1 MADRRKMRIGVF
13 LAGTGSN
20 MASWRHPTAVT
31 DAAINLDYYRDLTR
45 RAEEAKLDFAFF
57 GDGLYISEKSHPN
70 FLNRF
75 EPLTLLAALAMD
87 TTHIGLAATLSSTYS
102 DPFTVARQFMSID
115 HISGGRAGWNV
126 VTSPLEGS
134 ALNYGKSADGAARD
148 LNLEHPAHD
157 LRYRMA
163 AEYIEVA
170 KGLWD
175 SWEDDAFIRDQA
187 SGEFIDPDRMHRLDH
202 AGEFFSVQGPLNI
215 SRSPQGRP
223 VLIQAGSSEAGRGFA
238 ATIADAVFTGQ
249 ATRADAEAFSRDVKG
264 RAAEAGRNPNE
275 VLILPGCSPIVGRT
289 PEEAEQKYR
298 EIASLVE
305 INHALNYL
313 GRYFNDLDF
322 TQYDL
327 DAPFP
332 ELGDYGR
339 NGWESSTDSIKK
351 TAREKELTLR
361 EVALQVTTGRH
372 QFIGTPTQVAD
383 TMQEW
388 FESGACDGYM
398 LSGAVLPQGFN
409 DFVDLVLPILKER
422 GLFRTEYEADTLRG
436 NLGLPKPENR
446 YTAARKAGTSCEVP
460 SPPGRGLG

>member
-1 MADRRKMRIGVF
+1 MAERRMMRIGTF

-20 MASWRHPTAVT
+20 MASWRHPTAVP
-31 DAAINLDYYRDLTR
+31 DAAINLDYYRRLTR
-45 RAEEAKLDFAFF
+45 KAEEAKLDFAFF

-87 TTHIGLAATLSSTYS
+87 TTHIGLAATLSTSYS
-102 DPFTVARQFMSID
+102 DPYTVARQFMSID

-134 ALNYGKSADGAARD
+134 ALNYSKP
-148 LNLEHPAHD
+148 EHPAHD

-163 AEYIEVA
+163 GEYIDIA

-187 SGEFIDPDRMHRLDH
+187 SGEFIDPDKMHRLNH
-202 AGEFFSVQGPLNI
+202 VGEFFSVQGPLNI

-249 ATRADAEAFSRDVKG
+249 STRADAEAFSEDVKG
-264 RAAEAGRNPNE
+264 RAEEAGRDPAE
-275 VLILPGCSPIVGRT
+275 VLILPGCSPVVGRT
-289 PEEAEQKYR
+289 PEAAEAKYL
-298 EIASLVE
+298 EIAGLVE
-305 INHALNYL
+305 INQALNYM
-313 GRYFNDLDF
+313 GRFFNDLDF

-351 TAREKELTLR
+351 TARENELTLR
-361 EVALQVTTGRH
+361 EMALRVTTPH
-372 QFIGTPTQVAD
+372 HAFIGTAEQVAD
-383 TMQEW
+383 TMQDW
-388 FESGACDGYM
+388 FEAGACDGFM

-409 DFVDLVLPILKER
+409 DFVDQVLPILKDR

-436 NLGLPKPENR
+436 NLGLPIPENR
-446 YTAARKAGTSCEVP
+446 YTAARKTGAA
-460 SPPGRGLG
+460 R

>member
-1 MADRRKMRIGVF
+1 MAEHRMMRIGTF

-20 MASWRHPTAVT
+20 MASWRHPTAIP
-31 DAAINLDYYRDLTR
+31 DAAINLEYYRRLTR
-45 RAEEAKLDFAFF
+45 KAEDAKLDFAFF

-87 TTHIGLAATLSSTYS
+87 TTHIGLAATLSTTYS
-102 DPFTVARQFMSID
+102 DPYTVARQFMSID
-115 HISGGRAGWNV
+115 HISNGRAGWNV

-134 ALNYGKSADGAARD
+134 ALNYNKP
-148 LNLEHPAHD
+148 EHPAHD

-163 AEYIEVA
+163 GEYIEIT

-187 SGEFIDPDRMHRLDH
+187 SGEFIEPDKMHRLNH
-202 AGEFFSVQGPLNI
+202 KGEFFSVQGPLNI

-238 ATIADAVFTGQ
+238 AQIADAVFTGQ
-249 ATRADAEAFSRDVKG
+249 ANRDSAEEFSGDVKS
-264 RAAEAGRNPNE
+264 RAAAAGRNPDE
-275 VLILPGCSPIVGRT
+275 VLIMPGCSPIVGRT
-289 PEEAEQKYR
+289 PEEAEQKYL
-298 EIASLVE
+298 EIAGLVE
-305 INHALNYL
+305 VNQALNYL

-322 TQYDL
+322 TQYEL

-332 ELGDYGR
+332 ELGDFGR

-361 EVALQVTTGRH
+361 EMALQVTTPRH
-372 QFIGTPTQVAD
+372 EFIGTPEQVAD

-388 FESGACDGYM
+388 FEAGACDGFM
-398 LSGAVLPQGFN
+398 LSGAVLPQGFD

-422 GLFRTEYEADTLRG
+422 GLFRTEYESDTLRG

-446 YTAARKAGTSCEVP
+446 YTAARKPAAAGS
-460 SPPGRGLG
+460 

>member
-1 MADRRKMRIGVF
+1 MANRRMMRIGTF

-20 MASWRHPTAVT
+20 MASWRHPTAVP
-31 DAAINLDYYRDLTR
+31 DAAINLDYYRRLTR

-87 TTHIGLAATLSSTYS
+87 TTHIGLAATLSTTYS
-102 DPFTVARQFMSID
+102 DPYTVARQFMSID
-115 HISGGRAGWNV
+115 HISNGRAGWNV

-134 ALNYGKSADGAARD
+134 ALNYGRAADGTATGF
-148 LNLEHPAHD
+148 NLEHPAHD

-163 AEYIEVA
+163 AEYIEIA
-170 KGLWD
+170 QGLWD

-187 SGEFIDPDRMHRLDH
+187 NGQFINEEKMHRLNH
-202 AGEFFSVQGPLNI
+202 TGEFFSVQGPLNI
-215 SRSPQGRP
+215 SRSRQGRP

-238 ATIADAVFTGQ
+238 ASIADAVFTGQ
-249 ATRADAEAFSRDVKG
+249 ATKADAEAFSADVKG
-264 RAAEAGRNPNE
+264 RAAAAGRNPGE
-275 VLILPGCSPIVGRT
+275 MLILPGCSPIVGRT
-289 PEEAEQKYR
+289 PEEAEAKYL
-298 EIASLVE
+298 EIAGLVE
-305 INHALNYL
+305 VNQALNYL

-322 TQYDL
+322 TQFDL

-361 EVALQVTTGRH
+361 EMALRVTTPH
-372 QFIGTPTQVAD
+372 HEFIGTPGQVAD
-383 TMQEW
+383 TMQDW
-388 FESGACDGYM
+388 FESGACDGFM
-398 LSGAVLPQGFN
+398 LSGAALPQGFD
-409 DFVDLVLPILKER
+409 DFVDYVLPILKER

-446 YTAARKAGTSCEVP
+446 YTAARRPANTK
-460 SPPGRGLG
+460 